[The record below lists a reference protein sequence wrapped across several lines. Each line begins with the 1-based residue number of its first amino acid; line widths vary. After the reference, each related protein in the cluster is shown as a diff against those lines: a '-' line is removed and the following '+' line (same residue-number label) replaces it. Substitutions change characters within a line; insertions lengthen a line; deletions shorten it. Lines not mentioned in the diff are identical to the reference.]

1 MTESEA
7 ILAADANRRAAM
19 ISANRNQLESIFSER
34 LVWTHSSGAVEHREA
49 FIANIESGSVR
60 YLELGMLERALQLTI
75 DYVRERKAFG
85 QPLLDFQNTSFSLAE
100 VKTEATIARVFIDH
114 CTELLLKGELD
125 AATASMA
132 KLWVTEREVEGIHRC
147 LQFFGGYGYMNEYP
161 IAQLYRDARI
171 DTIHG
176 GTSEIMKLLIARTL

>member
-60 YLELGMLERALQLTI
+60 YLELDTPTIEVMTLGDSWLCVGELAGRAER
-75 DYVRERKAFG
+75 DGVE
-85 QPLLDFQNTSFSLAE
+85 
-100 VKTEATIARVFIDH
+100 KT
-114 CTELLLKGELD
+114 LKGRFLS
-125 AATASMA
+125 AWT
-132 KLWVTEREVEGIHRC
+132 REAGALKMVAWQTTP
-147 LQFFGGYGYMNEYP
+147 L
-161 IAQLYRDARI
+161 
-171 DTIHG
+171 
-176 GTSEIMKLLIARTL
+176 S

>member
-60 YLELGMLERALQLTI
+60 YLELDTPTIEVVTLGDSWLCVGELAGRAER
-75 DYVRERKAFG
+75 DGVEKA
-85 QPLLDFQNTSFSLAE
+85 
-100 VKTEATIARVFIDH
+100 
-114 CTELLLKGELD
+114 LKGRFLSAWTKEDGALKMV
-125 AATASMA
+125 AWQTTPLS
-132 KLWVTEREVEGIHRC
+132 
-147 LQFFGGYGYMNEYP
+147 
-161 IAQLYRDARI
+161 
-171 DTIHG
+171 
-176 GTSEIMKLLIARTL
+176 

>member
-60 YLELGMLERALQLTI
+60 YLELDTPTIEVMTLGYSWLCVGELAGRAER
-75 DYVRERKAFG
+75 DGVEKA
-85 QPLLDFQNTSFSLAE
+85 
-100 VKTEATIARVFIDH
+100 
-114 CTELLLKGELD
+114 LKGRSLS
-125 AATASMA
+125 AWT
-132 KLWVTEREVEGIHRC
+132 REAGALKMVAWQTTP
-147 LQFFGGYGYMNEYP
+147 L
-161 IAQLYRDARI
+161 
-171 DTIHG
+171 
-176 GTSEIMKLLIARTL
+176 S